1 MGGSVTDRV
10 AVVTGGSG
18 GIGSAIA
25 RKLALDGSHVWIA
38 DIDLPKAS
46 ESAGRIAAAGGSA
59 AAVLMDVGDEAS
71 ITTAFEEISAAS
83 PAIDVLVNGAGV
95 VSTHEFESIP
105 GSVWEDT
112 FRINVIGMYLSI
124 RAALPLLRAASP
136 PARIVNI
143 ASGAG
148 KIPGVFTAAYHASK
162 AAVISL
168 TRTAAVALA
177 PGILV
182 NSVCPGVIDTAM
194 WEKIDSGLAELG
206 APELARY
213 PSRTAAVPLQRP
225 GSPEE
230 VADVVAFLASD
241 AARYMTGEDVNV
253 SGGGVMH

>member
-1 MGGSVTDRV
+1 MDGAASDRV

-25 RKLALDGSHVWIA
+25 AKLAMDGSHVWIA
-38 DIDLPKAS
+38 DIDLSKAR
-46 ESAGRIAAAGGSA
+46 ESAERITAAGGSA

-71 ITTAFEEISAAS
+71 ITTAFAEISAGS
-83 PAIDVLVNGAGV
+83 PSVGVLVNGAGV
-95 VSTHEFESIP
+95 VSTHEFENIP
-105 GSVWEDT
+105 ASAWQDT
-112 FRINVIGMYLSI
+112 YRINVTGMYLSI
-124 RAALPLLRAASP
+124 RAALPLLRAAPP

-148 KIPGVFTAAYHASK
+148 KIPGVFTAHYHASK

-177 PGILV
+177 PDVLV
-182 NSVCPGVIDTAM
+182 NSVCPGIIDTAM
-194 WEKIDSGLAELG
+194 WEKIDSGLARLG
-206 APELARY
+206 APDVARLS
-213 PSRTAAVPLQRP
+213 SRSRAVPLQRS

-230 VADVVAFLASD
+230 VADVVAFLACD
-241 AARYMTGEDVNV
+241 AARFMTGEDVNV

>member
-1 MGGSVTDRV
+1 MNDRV

-25 RKLALDGSHVWIA
+25 RKLALQGNHVWIA
-38 DIDLPKAS
+38 DIDLSKAR

-59 AAVLMDVGDEAS
+59 AAILMDVGNENS
-71 ITTAFEEISAAS
+71 ITKAFDEISAGSAS
-83 PAIDVLVNGAGV
+83 IDVLVNGAGV

-105 GSVWEDT
+105 ASVWENT
-112 FRINVIGMYLSI
+112 YRINVIGMYLSI
-124 RAALPLLRAASP
+124 RAGLPLLRAAHL

-168 TRTAAVALA
+168 TRTAALALA
-177 PGILV
+177 PDILV
-182 NSVCPGVIDTAM
+182 NCVCPGVIDTAM
-194 WEKIDSGLAELG
+194 WQKIDTGLAELG
-206 APELARY
+206 APEPARY
-213 PSRTAAVPLQRP
+213 PSRTAAIPLQRP